1 MQLLLGFVGTV
12 TARLSYAESLYMSA
26 EQKEKSL
33 QSVQSELKVA

>member
-1 MQLLLGFVGTV
+1 MQMLLGFVGTV
-12 TARLSYAESLYMSA
+12 TARFFYAEGLNMSA